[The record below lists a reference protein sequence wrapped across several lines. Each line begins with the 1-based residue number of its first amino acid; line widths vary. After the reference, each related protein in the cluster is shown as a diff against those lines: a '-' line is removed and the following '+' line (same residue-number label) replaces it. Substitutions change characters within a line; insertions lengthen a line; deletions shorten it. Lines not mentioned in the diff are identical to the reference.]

1 MSPLHNARSRDS
13 SSIFSA
19 RKPRGVRRLRCSPLP
34 SLPAGGSFRLD
45 RYGKRSDTTGMN
57 ATVNST
63 NRNRANLLTVALP
76 GSWPAAMARDVA
88 PAPITSDGRAFFSPV
103 CRAGGSAV
111 MVGSTRR
118 PATDPSSV
126 WVSPV
131 LHAGR
136 QRRSPPTGAAATFFG
151 LGIFGV
157 SEHGCWHGCHRSDSH
172 DDAQSLIH
180 YAVIIAACDGA
191 TRGEV
196 VPPYKLDAPPQR
208 MDAGRRMPLDAFLP
222 PPATRGVTL
231 SREARSMPIATTYG
245 PTPWTTDERR
255 TA

>member
-118 PATDPSSV
+118 PATDPSSA
-126 WVSPV
+126 WAPPV
-131 LHAGR
+131 PRAGR
-136 QRRSPPTGAAATFFG
+136 RRWAPLPARRPPFSCPDWAPSAYRRMEANMDVTDGTPMTAPSFLPIPPLAAATKLEG
-151 LGIFGV
+151 
-157 SEHGCWHGCHRSDSH
+157 RS
-172 DDAQSLIH
+172 A
-180 YAVIIAACDGA
+180 
-191 TRGEV
+191 
-196 VPPYKLDAPPQR
+196 
-208 MDAGRRMPLDAFLP
+208 
-222 PPATRGVTL
+222 
-231 SREARSMPIATTYG
+231 
-245 PTPWTTDERR
+245 W
-255 TA
+255 